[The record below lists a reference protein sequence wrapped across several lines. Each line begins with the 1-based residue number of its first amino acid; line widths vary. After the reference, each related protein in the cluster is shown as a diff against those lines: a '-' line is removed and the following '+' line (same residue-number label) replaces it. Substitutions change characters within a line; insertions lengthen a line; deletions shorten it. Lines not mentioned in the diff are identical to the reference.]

1 MFGCVRNVFKKCINR
16 KNSNNNNPSFLRR
29 AFLSTKRNLRKFVQK
44 FKKDKSKA
52 AKRTCIPQQIPHQK
66 DDEHHEEEIFS
77 QDIISFP
84 DLSSISSDS
93 EFGWSRTITNQ
104 KTCTWATIP
113 SFPSSS
119 TGSNPTLS
127 SAYVNDSVLEALEYS
142 CHHPDAMKTTFHRNS
157 VVLSSSKE
165 FTSKYKEEE
174 LLGEG
179 GYSQVYAGEC
189 RSTSTPVAIKH
200 IPKKDVRFARV
211 NCQGNVYHE
220 ILEVFLME
228 QAAGRLCDGSFENP
242 AVIGLVDT
250 FELETEVIIVMERPP
265 DTVDGHDYMFKVKHV
280 PEDQVKII
288 FKQIIN
294 AALLMHKNGVFHRD
308 LKLENLLVD
317 RNKGTPEIRVIDFG
331 CGDFVENE
339 PFREFNGTPDFAPP
353 EVYCKETYRAEA
365 TTVWQI
371 GVMLYMICTRDSF
384 ETLKY
389 IEQDNK
395 VLGNVSKK
403 CNDFL
408 SRCLAFYPS
417 QRPTLEDLL
426 LHPWLELTGPHSNDP
441 VLEVQEYSC
450 HQPEA
455 MKTTFH
461 RNSVV
466 LSSRKEFTSRYKEE
480 ELLGEGGFSQV
491 YAGECRSTSTPVAI
505 KHIQKED
512 VQFVKV
518 NCQGNVY
525 KEILEVFLMEQAAGR
540 LCDGSFKNPAV
551 IGLMDTFELETEVI
565 IVMERLPDT
574 VDMFDYLLEVR
585 VPEDQAKIIIKQ
597 IINAALLMHK
607 NGVFHRDLKL
617 NNILVKRNKGTPEI
631 RVIDFG
637 CGDFVENEP
646 FGKFDGAPAFAPPE
660 HICGETY
667 MAEAT
672 TVWQIGVM
680 LYMIITNAGFDTSM
694 FMIEMIEGD
703 LVLNYV
709 SNECN
714 DFLNQCLA
722 LDPNQRPTIEDLLLH
737 PWLE

>member
-1 MFGCVRNVFKKCINR
+1 GSLSKSSKRT
-16 KNSNNNNPSFLRR
+16 NPKLRR
-29 AFLSTKRNLRKFVQK
+29 GHASHSRYHTRRMMSTTRKKYSV
-44 FKKDKSKA
+44 
-52 AKRTCIPQQIPHQK
+52 R
-66 DDEHHEEEIFS
+66 
-77 QDIISFP
+77 
-84 DLSSISSDS
+84 
-93 EFGWSRTITNQ
+93 
-104 KTCTWATIP
+104 
-113 SFPSSS
+113 
-119 TGSNPTLS
+119 TLS
-127 SAYVNDSVLEALEYS
+127 Q
-142 CHHPDAMKTTFHRNS
+142 
-157 VVLSSSKE
+157 
-165 FTSKYKEEE
+165 E

-179 GYSQVYAGEC
+179 GYSQVYAGEY
-189 RSTSTPVAIKH
+189 
-200 IPKKDVRFARV
+200 VRFAR
-211 NCQGNVYHE
+211 
-220 ILEVFLME
+220 VFLME

-242 AVIGLVDT
+242 AVIGLMDT

-353 EVYCKETYRAEA
+353 EVCRDETYRAEA

-389 IEQDNK
+389 MEQDNK

-466 LSSRKEFTSRYKEE
+466 LSSRKEFTSSGCCSN
-480 ELLGEGGFSQV
+480 LLLPPRQNRRPPSAGSVHAFS
-491 YAGECRSTSTPVAI
+491 
-505 KHIQKED
+505 
-512 VQFVKV
+512 VQ
-518 NCQGNVY
+518 Q
-525 KEILEVFLMEQAAGR
+525 R
-540 LCDGSFKNPAV
+540 
-551 IGLMDTFELETEVI
+551 
-565 IVMERLPDT
+565 
-574 VDMFDYLLEVR
+574 
-585 VPEDQAKIIIKQ
+585 
-597 IINAALLMHK
+597 
-607 NGVFHRDLKL
+607 
-617 NNILVKRNKGTPEI
+617 RNKVLLI
-631 RVIDFG
+631 
-637 CGDFVENEP
+637 
-646 FGKFDGAPAFAPPE
+646 KFFNAFYPHVSFYSILP
-660 HICGETY
+660 
-667 MAEAT
+667 
-672 TVWQIGVM
+672 
-680 LYMIITNAGFDTSM
+680 
-694 FMIEMIEGD
+694 
-703 LVLNYV
+703 V
-709 SNECN
+709 SNLVIYN
-714 DFLNQCLA
+714 
-722 LDPNQRPTIEDLLLH
+722 
-737 PWLE
+737 

>member
-1 MFGCVRNVFKKCINR
+1 MQTR
-16 KNSNNNNPSFLRR
+16 L
-29 AFLSTKRNLRKFVQK
+29 LSYKE
-44 FKKDKSKA
+44 
-52 AKRTCIPQQIPHQK
+52 RT
-66 DDEHHEEEIFS
+66 
-77 QDIISFP
+77 
-84 DLSSISSDS
+84 
-93 EFGWSRTITNQ
+93 FGWSRTITNQ

-200 IPKKDVRFARV
+200 IPKKDVRFAR
-211 NCQGNVYHE
+211 
-220 ILEVFLME
+220 
-228 QAAGRLCDGSFENP
+228 
-242 AVIGLVDT
+242 
-250 FELETEVIIVMERPP
+250 LETEVIIVMERPP

-461 RNSVV
+461 R
-466 LSSRKEFTSRYKEE
+466 
-480 ELLGEGGFSQV
+480 GFSQV

-737 PWLE
+737 PWLDRKRPSASFYHQFTNYVTNGFCIIVYVTHIVVGVNLETFYIFN